1 MTETAELAPPIT
13 LTARAAR
20 QIAKIIDGEGEGAM
34 LRVAV
39 QGGGCSGFQYGFT
52 LDDSKQDDDLV
63 LERDGVT
70 VLIDAVSVNYLA
82 GSEIDYTDDLIGSA
96 FKINNPNATSSCGCG
111 TSFSV

>member
-20 QIAKIIDGEGEGAM
+20 QIAKIIDGEGEGTM

-70 VLIDAVSVNYLA
+70 VLIDAVSVNIWRARDRLH
-82 GSEIDYTDDLIGSA
+82 GRSDRLGFQDQQS
-96 FKINNPNATSSCGCG
+96 
-111 TSFSV
+111 